1 MRHFSKVAIMYR
13 VKLSVIV
20 GQSFDKDGI
29 VTLNL
34 VISFIFVYTI
44 ENFLFKMWEC
54 WSVKKYQHCRLIWNL
69 CIVCEAVLKEA
80 IAET

>member
-1 MRHFSKVAIMYR
+1 MYR

-44 ENFLFKMWEC
+44 ENFLFKM
-54 WSVKKYQHCRLIWNL
+54 
-69 CIVCEAVLKEA
+69 
-80 IAET
+80 